1 MRPCSR
7 GGMRRLTALRGH
19 DRIRLLSL
27 SVILSHAD
35 VAELAD
41 ALDLGS
47 SAARRMGSTPFI
59 RTILAHLSD
68 CFAVGF
74 FSGSTSNVTDM
85 RAPRKRLVAQAFVCL
100 YAQIPPDFLNALR
113 LNERSP
119 AGRTAHFSRLLH

>member
-59 RTILAHLSD
+59 RTILNIFLL
-68 CFAVGF
+68 FVP
-74 FSGSTSNVTDM
+74 TS
-85 RAPRKRLVAQAFVCL
+85 LCII
-100 YAQIPPDFLNALR
+100 YFLNREVLY
-113 LNERSP
+113 
-119 AGRTAHFSRLLH
+119 

>member
-19 DRIRLLSL
+19 DRIRLLGL

-59 RTILAHLSD
+59 RTILIIKR
-68 CFAVGF
+68 AVRCAF
-74 FSGSTSNVTDM
+74 T
-85 RAPRKRLVAQAFVCL
+85 PLVRQPSPVKTREGLL
-100 YAQIPPDFLNALR
+100 YK
-113 LNERSP
+113 E
-119 AGRTAHFSRLLH
+119 

>member
-59 RTILAHLSD
+59 RTIFVHLS
-68 CFAVGF
+68 
-74 FSGSTSNVTDM
+74 
-85 RAPRKRLVAQAFVCL
+85 APILQCIYTGGVAQSLF
-100 YAQIPPDFLNALR
+100 
-113 LNERSP
+113 
-119 AGRTAHFSRLLH
+119 